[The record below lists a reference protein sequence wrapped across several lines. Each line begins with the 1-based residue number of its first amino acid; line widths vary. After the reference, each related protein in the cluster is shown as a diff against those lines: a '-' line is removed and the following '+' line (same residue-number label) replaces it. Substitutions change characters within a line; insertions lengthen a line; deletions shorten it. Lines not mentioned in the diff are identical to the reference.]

1 MTSRIINNYPNSI
14 VLFISFIVYFTQGR
28 VKVVRTQTIIDVQN
42 ETKFVNQSTEELGC
56 TRPYSHADGKM
67 TFFKSCQISSIICE
81 KIQVLCKIVSEYDQE
96 IPLSQTAEKP
106 MAPHGRAT

>member
-1 MTSRIINNYPNSI
+1 MTSHICKNNSNYI
-14 VLFISFIVYFTQGR
+14 VLFISFNASFTQGR

-67 TFFKSCQISSIICE
+67 TFFKRCQTSSII
-81 KIQVLCKIVSEYDQE
+81 QLC
-96 IPLSQTAEKP
+96 
-106 MAPHGRAT
+106 

>member
-1 MTSRIINNYPNSI
+1 MTSRIYDNYTNSI
-14 VLFISFIVYFTQGR
+14 IFFISFIVYFTQGR

-56 TRPYSHADGKM
+56 TRPYSHADGKI

-81 KIQVLCKIVSEYDQE
+81 KIQVLCKLDLIVSF
-96 IPLSQTAEKP
+96 IFL
-106 MAPHGRAT
+106 G